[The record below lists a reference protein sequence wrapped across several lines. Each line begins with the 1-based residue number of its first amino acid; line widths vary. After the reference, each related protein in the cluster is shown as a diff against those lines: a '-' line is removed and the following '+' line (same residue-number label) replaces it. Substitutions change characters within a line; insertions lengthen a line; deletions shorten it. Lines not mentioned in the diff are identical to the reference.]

1 MSLRRGGRASSGNP
15 VGATVLVVGSVGLL
29 LASLSLVTWRQSR
42 ALEVMTRLDSIRRE
56 RSLGEARR
64 AALEE
69 EIVELESRGR
79 VTREARIR
87 LDMHNAHGDELVYL
101 PVGTP

>member
-1 MSLRRGGRASSGNP
+1 MSLRRGATGSESP
-15 VGATVLVVGSVGLL
+15 VGATVLLVGAVGLL

-42 ALEVMTRLDSIRRE
+42 ALEVMTRLDSIRQE

-79 VTREARIR
+79 VTRDARIR

-101 PVGTP
+101 PGGGS